1 MKILDAIDRK
11 ILALLQDNARRSLVD
26 LAKRIGLS
34 RSATQERLTRLETTG
49 VIIQYTVKT
58 AASALPLTRGLLAI
72 KLQKDGTCAALVRRL
87 MDFSEIKSC
96 YTVAGTIDVILLVET
111 ENPHALSRL
120 RETIAAM
127 PEVATL
133 ETTLILTTHISRL

>member
-1 MKILDAIDRK
+1 MKTLDATDQKILV
-11 ILALLQDNARRSLVD
+11 LLQDNARRSLVD

-49 VIIQYTVKT
+49 VITQYTIKT
-58 AASALPLTRGLLAI
+58 AASASPLTRGLLKI
-72 KLQKDGTCAALVRRL
+72 KLQKDGTCSALAKRL
-87 MDFSEIKSC
+87 IDFSEVKSC

-111 ENPHALSRL
+111 ANPQSLSSL
-120 RETIAAM
+120 REAIAAI
-127 PEVATL
+127 PEVSTL